1 MAENAIAPPTPPPAK
16 KDRSRIWM
24 DILTVV
30 AMPLVTAAVGF
41 TINSSLNA
49 RQARENNLRLYA
61 DMMTRREQADSD
73 LRKDMFKS
81 ILDKFTS
88 ANPDPKSVDALDQQ
102 VVNLEL
108 LASNFNDSMDLS
120 PLFKHVRRKIP
131 KRSIGLSPE
140 LLTGF
145 DDLRKRLE
153 TVAAEVNERQLTV
166 VGDSGAVV
174 RAGAD
179 QLAQLSKSPAYFRF
193 FGPSVVVSPGLKP
206 DDSVTQVCLSMASTD
221 QTIHYRRFKLEVID
235 YNIEAREIQVRLYV
249 SKPLD
254 SVVCRAPDLDLKGS
268 AEVDSKFWVGLFD
281 FPMVDNTRLS
291 HSERCSV
298 SLTDLTPDHAQFSLA
313 YFPGSRASLKD
324 KPYYDELE
332 HDLRGGAATH

>member
-1 MAENAIAPPTPPPAK
+1 
-16 KDRSRIWM
+16 M

-30 AMPLVTAAVGF
+30 AMPLVTAVVGF

-49 RQARENNLRLYA
+49 RQERENNLRLYA

-88 ANPDPKSVDALDQQ
+88 AKTDPKSLDSLDQQ

-108 LASNFNDSMDLS
+108 LAANFNDSMDLG
-120 PLFKHVRRKIP
+120 PLFKHVRRQIP
-131 KRSIGLSPE
+131 EGPNGVSPDRLKDFDGL
-140 LLTGF
+140 
-145 DDLRKRLE
+145 RNRLE
-153 TVAAEVNERQLTV
+153 MVAVEVNERQLTV

-179 QLAQLSKSPAYFRF
+179 ELGHLSQSPAYLRF
-193 FGPSVVVSPGLKP
+193 FGPFVVTSPRSKP
-206 DDSVTQVCLSMASTD
+206 DESITQVCLSMASTD
-221 QTIHYRRFKLEVID
+221 RTAHNRRFKLEVID
-235 YNIEAREIQVRLYV
+235 YNIDARELQVRLYV
-249 SKPLD
+249 STILD
-254 SVVCRAPDLDLKGS
+254 PASCHAADLDLKGT
-268 AEVDSKFWVGLFD
+268 AEIDSKFWVGLFD

-291 HSERCSV
+291 HSERCAV
-298 SLTDLTPDHAQFSLA
+298 SLTELTPNHAQFALA

-332 HDLRGGAATH
+332 HDLRGGAADGR